1 MVIVPDQ
8 GTSVSARRR
17 DNPSLSNPRVKQ
29 KNYETGTIQF
39 LKSNNKFDKK
49 LTQADK

>member
-1 MVIVPDQ
+1 MVVVP
-8 GTSVSARRR
+8 GPETSVNARRR
-17 DNPSLSNPRVKQ
+17 DNPNLSNPRVKQ

-49 LTQADK
+49 LNQADK